1 MRLLFDRN
9 DVRVVLPG
17 TLLPLG
23 ENGNYLVNYFKDN
36 YNIDIEYL
44 EETKTL
50 PGNGTKGSRIDQ
62 IFTVLEDSVE
72 DFEKIKD
79 EFGAV
84 YAKDIVR
91 NGDHRLY
98 NERTFLHYFQRFEKQ
113 LLKDGE
119 ITEDNVYQSKLS

>member
-1 MRLLFDRN
+1 MRLLFDRS

-44 EETKTL
+44 EEAKTL
-50 PGNGTKGSRIDQ
+50 PGNGEKGSRIDQ

-72 DFEKIKD
+72 DFDKIKD
-79 EFGAV
+79 TFGAI
-84 YAKDIVR
+84 YAKDVVR

-98 NERTFLHYFQRFEKQ
+98 NERTFLHYFQSFEKQ

-119 ITEDNVYQSKLS
+119 LTEADVYQSKLS